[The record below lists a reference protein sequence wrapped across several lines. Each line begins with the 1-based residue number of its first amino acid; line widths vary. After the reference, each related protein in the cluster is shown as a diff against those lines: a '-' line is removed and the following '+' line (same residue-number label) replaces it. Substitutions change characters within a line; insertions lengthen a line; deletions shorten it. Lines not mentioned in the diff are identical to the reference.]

1 MTPLSGCTS
10 HTVGTSWSLKWRFAS
25 MSSSSE
31 EEEDEEEEDEE
42 EEEEEDEEEDDDEE
56 SRASV
61 TSVEDWRIFASCR
74 GMESLRFTAR
84 RSFSS
89 SSSTSSTIS
98 SDAPW

>member
-25 MSSSSE
+25 MSSSS
-31 EEEDEEEEDEE
+31 
-42 EEEEEDEEEDDDEE
+42 EEEEDEEEDDDEE

>member
-25 MSSSSE
+25 MSSSS
-31 EEEDEEEEDEE
+31 EEEEDEE